1 MPEITHPSGVVDL
14 VNLNKDST
22 HPNPWKPPQAIDQIS
37 SRYTSSYQIY
47 HHPKADTIFKSDPTK
62 DMTAEGS
69 LMSRMLLW
77 GARGFAV
84 GCFFSYCDIM
94 FFTQSI
100 SWKTNVARFLY
111 ITPPTTVLGPAYI
124 VTREV
129 TSGLVGQDKVW
140 PYVASALAP
149 AGLWGTFRKSYLEN
163 I

>member
-1 MPEITHPSGVVDL
+1 MPELVHPSGVVDY

-22 HPNPWKPPQAIDQIS
+22 HPNPWKPPQAIDQLT
-37 SRYTSSYQIY
+37 SRYFANYQIY
-47 HHPKADTIFKSDPTK
+47 HHPKSETVFRNDPTK
-62 DMTAEGS
+62 NMVSDGS
-69 LMSRMLLW
+69 LFNRIAIW
-77 GARGFAV
+77 GSRGFAV

-111 ITPPTTVLGPAYI
+111 ITPPTTVLAPAYI

-129 TSGLVGQDKVW
+129 VSGLAGQEKLW

-149 AGLWGTFRKSYLEN
+149 AGLWGTFRKF
-163 I
+163 

>member
-1 MPEITHPSGVVDL
+1 MPEHVHPSGVIDF

-22 HPNPWKPPQAIDQIS
+22 HPNPWKPPQAIDQITS
-37 SRYTSSYQIY
+37 KYTSSYQIY

-62 DMTAEGS
+62 NMAADGS

-84 GCFFSYCDIM
+84 GCFFSYVDIM

-129 TSGLVGQDKVW
+129 TSGFAGQEKMW

-149 AGLWGTFRKSYLEN
+149 AGLWGTFRKSL
-163 I
+163 